1 MLKPKANEVSMK
13 VTKKTRLLA
22 KLGPVINS
30 VYSEGHEGEPNKLYD
45 GINIHV
51 TGSNL
56 NKADRLQVHF
66 YATNGEGHS
75 FDFGEHMI
83 VALEDSHWIYR
94 GQWLYETMRA
104 TCEESGCVLDM
115 SRGGQIEL
123 IAPTGVLAFRGVT
136 FDI

>member
-1 MLKPKANEVSMK
+1 MK

-22 KLGPVINS
+22 NPALVINS

-51 TGSNL
+51 TGLNL
-56 NKADRLQVHF
+56 NKAKRLQVRF
-66 YATNGEGHS
+66 YATNGEDHS

-83 VALEDSHWIYR
+83 VSLEDNHWIYR
-94 GQWLYETMRA
+94 GQWLYETMR
-104 TCEESGCVLDM
+104 TICEESGCELDM
-115 SRGGQIEL
+115 GRGGQIEL
-123 IAPTGVLAFRGVT
+123 TAPYDVLAFRGVT

>member
-1 MLKPKANEVSMK
+1 MK
-13 VTKKTRLLA
+13 VSKKTRLLA

-51 TGSNL
+51 TGLNL
-56 NKADRLQVHF
+56 NKADRLQIRF
-66 YATNGEGHS
+66 YATNGEDHS

-83 VALEDSHWIYR
+83 VSLEDNHWIYR
-94 GQWLYETMRA
+94 GQWLYETMR
-104 TCEESGCVLDM
+104 TICEESGCVLDM

-123 IAPTGVLAFRGVT
+123 TAPYDVLAFRSIT